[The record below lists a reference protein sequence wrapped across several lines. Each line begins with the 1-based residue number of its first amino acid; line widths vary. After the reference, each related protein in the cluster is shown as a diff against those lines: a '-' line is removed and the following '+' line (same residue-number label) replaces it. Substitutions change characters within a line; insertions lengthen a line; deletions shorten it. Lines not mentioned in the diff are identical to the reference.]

1 MSAPG
6 MIDTDAASDA
16 VNDPVNH
23 PVKDDGPPLSDEE
36 HMAST
41 RSPKRRRWGLR
52 LIAII
57 AVVCVVIV
65 GGTVG
70 VFYWRFRQITRRDAG
85 CLDQGKNDCTPNAN
99 AAAAV
104 STIAIPT
111 NGNQVITVTTKAPA
125 LGGNATPTADSSSAS
140 KNTTKPAKLT
150 KSTKPVSTTTTIAT
164 GPLVDISGIARLGG
178 KNTVNILM
186 AGLDSR
192 ANIPADQ
199 EKSFGNVGGSRTDT
213 IMVLRI
219 DRDTHEAWVLSFPR
233 DLWVR
238 IAGTNTFNRLNAAYV
253 KGLPTLVDT
262 IRQNFGVPIWH
273 VLTIDFVGFQK
284 VVSTVGGVTICFPLP
299 SRDILSGLNQ
309 PPGCNLLDPKQ
320 ATAYVRSR
328 HFQEGRKGKWV
339 DDGKGDYGRIERQ
352 QKFIR
357 AGLTR
362 AIDKGSRN
370 PITLNAMLANLKDAI
385 QIDDTFNFSDVT
397 SLANDFRQFDPEKL
411 QSYKVP
417 ATNKR
422 IDGKD
427 VLIMNPAEA
436 AKVVGQFGRP
446 AP

>member
-1 MSAPG
+1 
-6 MIDTDAASDA
+6 MIDIGSAADDEA
-16 VNDPVNH
+16 AHANDPVH
-23 PVKDDGPPLSDEE
+23 AKGPPFSEE
-36 HMAST
+36 ERIAPT
-41 RSPKRRRWGLR
+41 GGPKRRRWGLR
-52 LIAII
+52 VVAII
-57 AVVCVVIV
+57 VLVSAVIA

-70 VFYWRFRQITRRDAG
+70 IFYWRFRQITRRDAG
-85 CLDQGKNDCTPNAN
+85 CLDQGKNDCTPEVNENAV
-99 AAAAV
+99 V

-111 NGNQVITVTTKAPA
+111 SGNQVITVATKAPA
-125 LGGNATPTADSSSAS
+125 VAVDGTSAANSAGSATA
-140 KNTTKPAKLT
+140 
-150 KSTKPVSTTTTIAT
+150 STKRLSPTTTIAT

-262 IRQNFGVPIWH
+262 IRENFAVPIWH
-273 VLTIDFVGFQK
+273 VLTVDFVGFQK

-299 SRDILSGLNQ
+299 SRDIFSGLNQ

-357 AGLTR
+357 AALTR

-411 QSYKVP
+411 LSYKVP
-417 ATNKR
+417 ATNQR

-427 VLIMNPAEA
+427 VLIMNPVEA